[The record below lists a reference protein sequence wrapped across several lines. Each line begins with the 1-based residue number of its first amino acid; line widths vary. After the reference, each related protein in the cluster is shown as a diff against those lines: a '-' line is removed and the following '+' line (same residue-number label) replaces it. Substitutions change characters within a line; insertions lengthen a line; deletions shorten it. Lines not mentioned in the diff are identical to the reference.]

1 MCVQENISEM
11 LPLVYT
17 PTIGDA
23 CLNWGTLIPRPTGLY
38 VSATDAGQV
47 DALLANWP
55 QQQVG
60 AVPAHRLHRVAYKR
74 LAETQEDCCKHAK
87 CTEMLLLSD

>member
-1 MCVQENISEM
+1 M

-60 AVPAHRLHRVAYKR
+60 AVAATPAA
-74 LAETQEDCCKHAK
+74 
-87 CTEMLLLSD
+87 